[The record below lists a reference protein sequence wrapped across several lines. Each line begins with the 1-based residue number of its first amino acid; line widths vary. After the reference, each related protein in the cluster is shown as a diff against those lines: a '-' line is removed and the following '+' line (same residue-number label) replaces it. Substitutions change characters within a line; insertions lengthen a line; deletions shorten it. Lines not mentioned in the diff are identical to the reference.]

1 VNIAEKL
8 RERLSTLH
16 PEMLEI
22 VDESSKH
29 VGHVGAASGGRHYQV
44 IIVAQSFAGKSPVAR
59 HRLVYDAVG
68 DLMRQEVHALAIQA
82 FAPDEPR
89 SKSLS

>member
-8 RERLSTLH
+8 RERLLTLH
-16 PEMLEI
+16 PEVLEI
-22 VDESSKH
+22 VDESGKH
-29 VGHVGAASGGRHYQV
+29 VGHVGAASGGGHYQV
-44 IIVAQSFAGKSPVAR
+44 TIVAQSFVGKSPVAR

-82 FAPDEPR
+82 FAPNEP
-89 SKSLS
+89 KSR

>member
-1 VNIAEKL
+1 MNMVEQL
-8 RERLSTLH
+8 RERLSALH

-29 VGHVGAASGGRHYQV
+29 VGHPGAASGGGHYRV
-44 IIVAQSFAGKSPVAR
+44 IIVAQSFAGKSQVAR

-68 DLMRQEVHALAIQA
+68 DLMRREVHALAIQA
-82 FAPDEPR
+82 IAPNE
-89 SKSLS
+89 SK

>member
-1 VNIAEKL
+1 MNMAEQL
-8 RERLSTLH
+8 RERLSALH

-29 VGHVGAASGGRHYQV
+29 VGHPGAASGGGHYRV
-44 IIVAQSFAGKSPVAR
+44 IIVAQSFAGKSQVAR

-68 DLMRQEVHALAIQA
+68 DLMRREVHALAIQA
-82 FAPDEPR
+82 IAPNE
-89 SKSLS
+89 SK